1 MAMSANPPDG
11 GRAKLSLVVFSASYD
26 RVHYALATAA
36 AALSI
41 NTPVTLFFTMG
52 AVRALLAPDGD
63 GRPGWQSLPSEA
75 GPDDGA
81 ARDAALAAKGI
92 GAFEEL
98 LAACAALGATIMVCE
113 MGLRAEGLRSA
124 DLRGDL
130 EIAEGGLVTFLR
142 DAAPGGA
149 MLFI

>member
-11 GRAKLSLVVFSASYD
+11 GPAKLSLVVFSASYD

-41 NTPVTLFFTMG
+41 NTPVTLLFTMG
-52 AVRALLAPDGD
+52 AVRALLAADGG
-63 GRPGWQSLPSEA
+63 GRPGWQNLPVET
-75 GPDDGA
+75 GGGDGA
-81 ARDAALAAKGI
+81 ARDAALEAKGI

-113 MGLRAEGLRSA
+113 MGLRAGGILPA
-124 DLRGDL
+124 DLRDDL

-142 DAAPGGA
+142 DAAPDGA

>member
-1 MAMSANPPDG
+1 MAMSANPPERG
-11 GRAKLSLVVFSASYD
+11 HAKLSLVVFSASYD

-41 NTPVTLFFTMG
+41 NTSVTLFFTMG

-63 GRPGWQSLPSEA
+63 GRPGWKSLPVEA
-75 GPDDGA
+75 GGGDST
-81 ARDAALAAKGI
+81 ARDDALKAKGI
-92 GAFEEL
+92 GDFEEL
-98 LAACAALGATIMVCE
+98 LTACAALGATIMVCE
-113 MGLRAEGLRSA
+113 MGLRAEGTRLTELR
-124 DLRGDL
+124 DDL

-142 DAAPGGA
+142 DATPDGA